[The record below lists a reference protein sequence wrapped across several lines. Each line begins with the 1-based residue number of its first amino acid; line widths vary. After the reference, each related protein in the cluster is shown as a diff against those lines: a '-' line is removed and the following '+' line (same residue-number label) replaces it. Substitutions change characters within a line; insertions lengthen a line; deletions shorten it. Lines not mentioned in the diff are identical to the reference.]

1 MRARRSF
8 AQDLLRSVMALC
20 VVLYPVL
27 SIAQEAGKAPS
38 QSPSVSGTEPARAAA
53 QQPAQPN
60 AGAPAE
66 TKALAQNAPANGAPP
81 RKGGAQGTSTIIYL
95 RVDGNLAGRVSILD
109 ALGNRVP
116 ARAHVSFLQSAQTVR
131 AADSDEQG
139 RFQVAGLEPGVF
151 SVIASGPD
159 GFAAASVQVLA
170 YAQDAPK
177 EQLTL
182 NLTLVPAGE
191 ADSLSALLAQTLKD
205 PPLSTQGAGGCCCGG
220 GGGGGGFG
228 GVGGWGLLGAALGA
242 AGLGVGIAALAKEPA
257 SPHTF

>member
-8 AQDLLRSVMALC
+8 ARDWLRSVMALS
-20 VVLYPVL
+20 VVLYPML
-27 SIAQEAGKAPS
+27 SIAQDVGKAPS
-38 QSPSVSGTEPARAAA
+38 QGPSASGAAPAGATG
-53 QQPAQPN
+53 QQSAQPD
-60 AGAPAE
+60 AGAPADA
-66 TKALAQNAPANGAPP
+66 KALAQNNPP
-81 RKGGAQGTSTIIYL
+81 PGVPPKNGGAQGSSTVVYL

-109 ALGNRVP
+109 PSGKRVP
-116 ARAHVSFLQSAQTVR
+116 AKAHVSFLQGGQTVR
-131 AADSDEQG
+131 AADVDEQG

-159 GFAAASVQVLA
+159 GFAAASVQILA

-191 ADSLSALLAQTLKD
+191 ADSLSALLAQTPKD
-205 PPLSTQGAGGCCCGG
+205 PPLSTQGVGASS
-220 GGGGGGFG
+220 GGGGGFG
-228 GVGGWGLLGAALGA
+228 GGGGWGLLGAALGA
-242 AGLGVGIAALAKEPA
+242 AGLGVGIAALAREPA